1 MGLFIIQSIIAVW
14 VVSAA
19 FYLLLTGRI
28 NKSINVRKNKT
39 K

>member
-19 FYLLLTGRI
+19 GYMFLTGGI
-28 NKSINVRKNKT
+28 NKNIDVRKKY
-39 K
+39 KK